1 MAKQSREI
9 IHLHKWELSS
19 LSSAITSKTIIIVF
33 GLREY
38 QHIKHWITLNSLFE
52 LIGKI
57 VQQTIT
63 QM

>member
-1 MAKQSREI
+1 MGVVFLIKSNNKQN
-9 IHLHKWELSS
+9 SS
-19 LSSAITSKTIIIVF
+19 FWFT
-33 GLREY
+33 EY